1 QLSIEMTSDTSTSLL
16 VIGAGLPR
24 TGTTSMK
31 RALEILLGKPCY
43 YMIDIM
49 TRKHEDIGKWQQ
61 LIDEVNK
68 SSRNEVIIHDLLSE
82 ILTGYASV
90 TDGPACGFY
99 RELMDVYPDA
109 KVVLTIRDKT
119 DWLSSLRHS
128 VMPKSCDP
136 QKQLKDEAMH
146 IMGVY
151 EEANKMIVG
160 SMEYA
165 FQKKD
170 INFDDDQLLLECFDE
185 YNKTVKET
193 VPSDRLL
200 IHHFNDGW
208 EPLCK
213 FLNVDIPNGID
224 YPHANDR
231 KHMKELMLSVV
242 NHKSFEKMS
251 DVYPEVHGVKF

>member
-1 QLSIEMTSDTSTSLL
+1 MMSDNLTSLL

-43 YMIDIM
+43 HMMDIM
-49 TRKHEDIGKWQQ
+49 LRKHEDIGKWLQ

-68 SSRNEVIIHDLLSE
+68 TSRNEVIIHDILSE

-90 TDGPACGFY
+90 TDIPTCGFY
-99 RELMDVYPDA
+99 RELMNVYPNA
-109 KVVLTIRDKT
+109 KVILTIRDKT
-119 DWLSSLRHS
+119 DWLSSLRHT
-128 VMPKSCDP
+128 VMPKCCDP
-136 QKQLKDEAMH
+136 HKQIKEEAMNV
-146 IMGVY
+146 IGYSV
-151 EEANKMIVG
+151 EIDKMITG

-170 INFDDDQLLLECFDE
+170 INFDDDELLLECFDE

-200 IHHFNDGW
+200 IHQFGDGW

-224 YPHANDR
+224 YPHANER
-231 KHMKELMLSVV
+231 KHMKELMKSVGKHESLEKLS
-242 NHKSFEKMS
+242 
-251 DVYPEVHGVKF
+251 DIYPEVHNARL

>member
-1 QLSIEMTSDTSTSLL
+1 MMSDNSTSLL
-16 VIGAGLPR
+16 VIGAGLSR
-24 TGTTSMK
+24 TGTISMK

-43 YMIDIM
+43 HMIDIVM
-49 TRKHEDIGKWQQ
+49 RKHEDIGKWLQ

-68 SSRNEVIIHDLLSE
+68 TSRNEVIIHDILSE

-90 TDGPACGFY
+90 TDIPTCGFY
-99 RELMDVYPDA
+99 RELMNVYPNA
-109 KVVLTIRDKT
+109 KVILTIRDKT
-119 DWLSSLRHS
+119 DWLSSLRHT
-128 VMPKSCDP
+128 VMPKCCDP
-136 QKQLKDEAMH
+136 QKQIKEEAMNV
-146 IMGVY
+146 IGYSV
-151 EEANKMIVG
+151 EIDKMIIG

-170 INFDDDQLLLECFDE
+170 INFDDDELLLECFDE

-200 IHHFNDGW
+200 IHQFGDGW

-224 YPHANDR
+224 YPHANER
-231 KHMKELMLSVV
+231 KHMKELMKSVGKHESLEKLS
-242 NHKSFEKMS
+242 
-251 DVYPEVHGVKF
+251 DIYPEVHDVRL

>member
-1 QLSIEMTSDTSTSLL
+1 MNRHLHFGI
-16 VIGAGLPR
+16 
-24 TGTTSMK
+24 
-31 RALEILLGKPCY
+31 ILLT
-43 YMIDIM
+43 IN
-49 TRKHEDIGKWQQ
+49 
-61 LIDEVNK
+61 DEVNK

-99 RELMDVYPDA
+99 RELMDVYPYA

-136 QKQLKDEAMH
+136 QKQINDEAMH
-146 IMGVY
+146 LMGVN
-151 EEANKMIVG
+151 EEADKMIVG

-165 FQKKD
+165 FQKKN
-170 INFDDDQLLLECFDE
+170 INFDDDELLLECFDE

-193 VPSDRLL
+193 VPPGRLL
-200 IHHFNDGW
+200 IHQFGDGW

-213 FLNVDIPNGID
+213 FLNVDIPNGIG

-231 KHMKELMLSVV
+231 KQLKELLEAVV
-242 NHKSFEKMS
+242 KHESLEKFS
-251 DVYPEVHGVKF
+251 NNYPEVHNVKIGS